1 MRQLFKNPTNFQ
13 YLLLNEL
20 TQASGPMQQ
29 IDPPLFTSP
38 FQSRH
43 DVRGEGKRRA
53 REQHGGQQKTHPSN
67 VGRAAQAER
76 RLSCRELTEPGGRP
90 NGV

>member
-53 REQHGGQQKTHPSN
+53 LRAARRAAEDPSQQRGEGSA
-67 VGRAAQAER
+67 GRAAP
-76 RLSCRELTEPGGRP
+76 ELP
-90 NGV
+90 